1 MYIDIFDCI
10 YHYLYVYDV
19 SVSLYIAI
27 IVIYICP
34 DLYRHMVAFTMK
46 CIIMYDVFLSLS
58 IVIIVICICQKL
70 DIFDCIYHY
79 LYKLVKIN

>member
-19 SVSLYIAI
+19 SVSVYIAI

-34 DLYRHMVAFTMK
+34 DLYRHMIAFTMK
-46 CIIMYDVFLSLS
+46 CIIMYDVF
-58 IVIIVICICQKL
+58 
-70 DIFDCIYHY
+70 
-79 LYKLVKIN
+79 